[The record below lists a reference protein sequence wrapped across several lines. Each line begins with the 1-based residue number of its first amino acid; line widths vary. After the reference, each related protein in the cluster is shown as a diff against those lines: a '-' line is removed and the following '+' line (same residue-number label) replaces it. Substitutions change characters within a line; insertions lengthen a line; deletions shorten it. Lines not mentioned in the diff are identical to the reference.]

1 MTSPEKPPEKVKVTN
16 LKNCNGIE
24 RLTSSLTAEAI
35 TFRVYVSRTSRSS
48 RTPRD
53 QRFKKGKVDIVIEM
67 QSTREDEFEPG
78 VRELASGG
86 DRSGYRWGHSGFDAT
101 TVAES
106 GPLPFLKACPY

>member
-24 RLTSSLTAEAI
+24 RLTSSLTAEVI

-78 VRELASGG
+78 VRELAPEEIEAVTGG
-86 DRSGYRWGHSGFDAT
+86 AIPGSMPQ
-101 TVAES
+101 
-106 GPLPFLKACPY
+106 PLPNPGPCPF